1 MLPSIGVYMDRQVD
15 PYKKIGEE
23 GHTTVKLMNE
33 EKNILALCAGSDEII
48 MFKSEPLQD
57 LIKFKWDSYGQNFH
71 LFGCLI
77 HIIYIIILFVYTDMV
92 YV

>member
-15 PYKKIGEE
+15 PYKKEGEE
-23 GHTTVKLMNE
+23 GHTTLRLENAD
-33 EKNILALCAGSDEII
+33 KNILALCASSDELK
-48 MFKSEPLQD
+48 MFNSEPLLD
-57 LIKFKWDSYGQNFH
+57 LIKFKWDSYGQRFH